1 MKQLWAPWRMEYL
14 QSEGSQHCIFC
25 IEDKPGE
32 DRDRLILFRGSYG
45 FVIMNH
51 YPYSNGHVM
60 VAPYRHLAD
69 PGDLSSEEALE
80 MHSLTV
86 ACQSILR
93 QTFGAEGFNLGM
105 NIGSSAGAGVVG
117 HIHQHIVPRWCGDNN
132 FMPVLAD
139 VRVIPEHLVTTYQR
153 LSEAF
158 ARFSL

>member
-14 QSEGSQHCIFC
+14 QSDGSQQCIFC
-25 IEDKPGE
+25 IGDKTGE
-32 DRDRLILFRGSYG
+32 DRERLILFRGAFG

-51 YPYSNGHVM
+51 YPYSNGHLM

-69 PGDLSSEEALE
+69 PGGLTADEALE

-86 ACQSILR
+86 ASQTILR
-93 QTFGAEGFNLGM
+93 QAFGAEGFNLGM
-105 NIGSSAGAGVVG
+105 NIGAPAGAGVVG
-117 HIHQHIVPRWCGDNN
+117 HIHQHIVPRWSGDNN

-139 VRVIPEHLVTTYQR
+139 VRVIPEHLASTYQR